1 MLTSHYSEMKL
12 IAREEPG
19 IVNAGMEW
27 DAVNMVPSYRLVMGR
42 PGRSNAFSVAAKL
55 GMDEEILEDARNSLD
70 KEMVRMEDIIDELEA
85 ASLQARQEQKQALE
99 ERRHWKTLK
108 EEYENRLSALNA
120 EKAGIIK
127 MAKREA
133 LSIIRRAKLE
143 FERSLKEIREKSKT
157 RPSKLPE
164 TVSKVRRR
172 LEEAANEYSIEDEEI
187 QHAGEPLK
195 EGYVSIGKVV
205 AVNGFKEPGIV
216 VEPPDSKGLVLLRIG
231 NVLMRSPVSHIYKA
245 RNRSQVVET
254 ASQFKGATIDKD
266 ISPRLD
272 VRGMTTEDMLATLDK
287 YLDDAFLANLPSVTI
302 IHGKGSG
309 TLRKAVSSFLDSDKD
324 RIKDHRPGKLNEGG
338 MGVTI
343 ATLRTGPDFQ
353 GT

>member
-1 MLTSHYSEMKL
+1 M
-12 IAREEPG
+12 
-19 IVNAGMEW
+19 
-27 DAVNMVPSYRLVMGR
+27 
-42 PGRSNAFSVAAKL
+42 
-55 GMDEEILEDARNSLD
+55 
-70 KEMVRMEDIIDELEA
+70 
-85 ASLQARQEQKQALE
+85 
-99 ERRHWKTLK
+99 
-108 EEYENRLSALNA
+108 
-120 EKAGIIK
+120 
-127 MAKREA
+127 
-133 LSIIRRAKLE
+133 
-143 FERSLKEIREKSKT
+143 
-157 RPSKLPE
+157 
-164 TVSKVRRR
+164 
-172 LEEAANEYSIEDEEI
+172 
-187 QHAGEPLK
+187 
-195 EGYVSIGKVV
+195 V

>member
-1 MLTSHYSEMKL
+1 MGGKTVALKTVGLLTAIALAGLPCPCQPGTKVGGIKNILCVIGDEQSIEENLSTFSSHITNVIRILKQAQTGKLVLIDELAGGTDPKEGSALAVSIARKLHSTGCLSVLTSHYSEMKL

-195 EGYVSIGKVV
+195 KDMFPS
-205 AVNGFKEPGIV
+205 ARW
-216 VEPPDSKGLVLLRIG
+216 LR
-231 NVLMRSPVSHIYKA
+231 
-245 RNRSQVVET
+245 
-254 ASQFKGATIDKD
+254 
-266 ISPRLD
+266 
-272 VRGMTTEDMLATLDK
+272 
-287 YLDDAFLANLPSVTI
+287 
-302 IHGKGSG
+302 
-309 TLRKAVSSFLDSDKD
+309 
-324 RIKDHRPGKLNEGG
+324 
-338 MGVTI
+338 
-343 ATLRTGPDFQ
+343 
-353 GT
+353 